1 MRRGRVLAV
10 RDPAIARWNP
20 VDRPDP
26 DLRVAQAW
34 VEDRGDWTGSEHAS
48 FAVVTA
54 DDDALFTQVM
64 RVGSYPDPDRK
75 RTATAELKR
84 SAPSGWLKLPTRAGD
99 LGRSPFNGI
108 AEYVGPAPAAAVVG
122 VVVVP
127 AVNAVV
133 VGGFG
138 PTGGG
143 VAHRQEGTG
152 PHWLASITTVVAH
165 SGVRSRV
172 GLRPCRPASSAITL
186 ASGGERFL
194 DCRGDTATVGD
205 LIPVGL
211 GPLTN
216 CLSLFLVRTGGG
228 YRCRLRSSP

>member
-1 MRRGRVLAV
+1 MCIRDRADQRAQLYQPVRPLLHLRHTQIITHRHMINTRRFPSAQTRRQGQNK
-10 RDPAIARWNP
+10 RDCS
-20 VDRPDP
+20 
-26 DLRVAQAW
+26 
-34 VEDRGDWTGSEHAS
+34 T
-48 FAVVTA
+48 
-54 DDDALFTQVM
+54 
-64 RVGSYPDPDRK
+64 
-75 RTATAELKR
+75 
-84 SAPSGWLKLPTRAGD
+84 SGWLKLPTRAGD

-133 VGGFG
+133 VGWFG

-172 GLRPCRPASSAITL
+172 GLRPCRPASSARTL

-194 DCRGDTATVGD
+194 DCRPDTATVGD

-216 CLSLFLVRTGGG
+216 CLSLFHVRTGCG

>member
-1 MRRGRVLAV
+1 MIAAACRAALEMLKQRGWRATLCGVEQVELQASGFRLRPWRDDDAPAVLLAV

-54 DDDALFTQVM
+54 DDDALFVQVM
-64 RVGSYPDPDRK
+64 RVGSYPD
-75 RTATAELKR
+75 RTASAQRRLKR
-84 SAPSGWLKLPTRAGD
+84 SALSGWLKLPTRAGD

-143 VAHRQEGTG
+143 VAHRKEGTG
-152 PHWLASITTVVAH
+152 PHWLASITSHQLLPTV
-165 SGVRSRV
+165 
-172 GLRPCRPASSAITL
+172 
-186 ASGGERFL
+186 ASGREWGFVL
-194 DCRGDTATVGD
+194 AAQQAA
-205 LIPVGL
+205 
-211 GPLTN
+211 
-216 CLSLFLVRTGGG
+216 
-228 YRCRLRSSP
+228 